1 MAADSAKGHSYKDL
15 TFQQLRSFCETVRL
29 GGFAAA
35 ARALDLARP
44 TVWQQVHALER
55 RYGVKLVEPYAR
67 GCKLTEAGRMLAGF
81 ASQLVTGVESLDQ
94 TFQAA
99 LAKTTRR
106 LVVATTPRILVEDL
120 PSCIRAF
127 EGRRPDVQLTL
138 RELRIE
144 EVATAVES
152 GEVDVGLGVVR
163 DPDIPYTTSGPAAE
177 LHRTTPWLMYEP
189 VYQLE
194 RILIM
199 PPGHPI
205 AKRRMIRLGDLRN
218 YPLVNAPSSFS
229 DEIVRLALERIG
241 AFVGPRRV
249 EVFHGPAIKRYVEM
263 GYGLGL
269 TLRVP
274 SHPSDPR
281 FHERS
286 MRRDFDLITVYAVW
300 RRGALQS
307 PEQRDFVDQVKTV
320 LGQPPGPPNASNGSA
335 RPAAK
340 NRHGNPGTRRARR
353 VPKPHGGSA

>member
-1 MAADSAKGHSYKDL
+1 
-15 TFQQLRSFCETVRL
+15 
-29 GGFAAA
+29 
-35 ARALDLARP
+35 
-44 TVWQQVHALER
+44 VHALER
-55 RYGVKLVEPYAR
+55 RYGVKLVEPHVR

-81 ASQLVTGVESLDQ
+81 AGQLVTGVESLDE

-99 LAKTTRR
+99 LVKTPRR

-120 PSCIRAF
+120 PGCVRAF
-127 EGRRPDVQLTL
+127 EQRWPEVQLTL

-144 EVATAVES
+144 EVAAAVEN
-152 GEVDVGLGVVR
+152 GQADIGLCVV
-163 DPDIPYTTSGPAAE
+163 PNSDIPDSASGPADE
-177 LHRTTPWLMYEP
+177 RHRTTPWLMYEP

-199 PPGHPI
+199 PLGHPL
-205 AKRRMIRLGDLRN
+205 AKRRTIRLRDLRS

-241 AFVGPRRV
+241 AFAVPRRI
-249 EVFHGPAIKRYVEM
+249 EVFYGAAIKRYVEM

-286 MRRDFDLITVYAVW
+286 MRRDFDLISVYAVS
-300 RRGALQS
+300 RRGALQP
-307 PEQRDFVDQVKTV
+307 PEQRDFVEQIKTV
-320 LGQPPGPPNASNGSA
+320 LGRPQGASRTSSRSRSR
-335 RPAAK
+335 RPTPDGAAAS
-340 NRHGNPGTRRARR
+340 RAATR
-353 VPKPHGGSA
+353 